1 MTSFTLDISQADT
14 LLKNV
19 ASLFTPQVADELFLN
34 AGKATGVAAEGLVSP
49 YPPAS
54 GNPLPL
60 WYTRTRPDGTS
71 YQSKFK
77 SLKQQRYVMSLVANG
92 KVPYR
97 RTGQLGKS
105 IVSKAAIA
113 GNSLVIVS
121 IGSNLTYA
129 PYVIDLQ
136 IQSHYHLG
144 TWTPIQ
150 TDIENGLDGLQQV
163 AVRSVINDVNRRIN
177 GNG

>member
-77 SLKQQRYVMSLVANG
+77 SLKQQRYVMRLVAMG

-97 RTGQLGKS
+97 RSGKLGRSILSNARLQGQG
-105 IVSKAAIA
+105 
-113 GNSLVIVS
+113 LVIIAV
-121 IGSNLTYA
+121 GSNLAYA
-129 PYVIDLQ
+129 PYVIDK
-136 IQSHYHLG
+136 IMQSHYHMG

-150 TDIENGLDGLQQV
+150 DDIEKGLPTLTTTALNSIVKQV
-163 AVRSVINDVNRRIN
+163 KERLNRK
-177 GNG
+177 

>member
-1 MTSFTLDISQADT
+1 MPFDLDLSQANP
-14 LLKNV
+14 LLANV
-19 ASLFTPQVADELFLN
+19 RSVFSPGVADAMLLN
-34 AGKATGVAAEGLVSP
+34 AGMKVGVAAEALVSP

-60 WYTRTRPDGTS
+60 YYTRQRKDGTT

-77 SLKQQRYVMSLVANG
+77 SLAQQRAVMGKVAKG
-92 KVPYR
+92 LVPYR

-105 IVSKAAIA
+105 IVSKAMQA
-113 GNSLVIVS
+113 GGGLVIVS
-121 IGSNLTYA
+121 VGSNLTYA

-136 IQSHYHLG
+136 MQSHYHMG

-150 TDIENGLDGLQQV
+150 TDIENGLDSLQAV
-163 AVRSVINDVNRRIN
+163 AVKSIVNDVNRRVN

>member
-1 MTSFTLDISQADT
+1 MPFDLDLTAVNP
-14 LLKNV
+14 LLANV
-19 ASLFTPQVADELFLN
+19 RSVFSPAVADEMLLN
-34 AGKATGVAAEGLVSP
+34 AGNKVGVAAEGLVSD

-54 GNPLPL
+54 GKPLPL
-60 WYTRTRPDGTS
+60 YYTRQRKDGTT

-105 IVSKAAIA
+105 IVSKAALA

-136 IQSHYHLG
+136 LQSHYHMG

-150 TDIENGLDGLQQV
+150 TDIENGFDSLQQV
-163 AVRSVINDVNRRIN
+163 AVRSIVNDVNRRIN
-177 GNG
+177 G